1 MEDGAELSSPSLI
14 ASGAECYARRR
25 RNSAST
31 MSRAAGRRPA
41 SRSAGRPRAGPAGPR
56 GRTAA
61 QEMWI
66 GEAPLPEVGDDVGE
80 PLRNEAAVVGEQRAL
95 ELCEHGEVLWDVLGQ
110 GVPRQELVL
119 EPVHGVEHPE
129 DHARWVERAVDVLRC
144 VARTTTAPSSA
155 LTFQT
160 SCSSGRSCSDDRA
173 TPRRALTA
181 APRGPRRRQRPARH

>member
-1 MEDGAELSSPSLI
+1 
-14 ASGAECYARRR
+14 
-25 RNSAST
+25 
-31 MSRAAGRRPA
+31 
-41 SRSAGRPRAGPAGPR
+41 
-56 GRTAA
+56 
-61 QEMWI
+61 MWI

-80 PLRNEAAVVGEQRAL
+80 PLRNEAAVVAEQRAL
-95 ELCEHGEVLWDVLGQ
+95 ELSEHGEVLWDVLGQ

-144 VARTTTAPSSA
+144 TARTKTAPSSA

-181 APRGPRRRQRPARH
+181 APHGPRRRQRPARPRAAGECASDPGGVACWAVGVEASGGGAVPRNRRTLRSRDMFVVVEGT